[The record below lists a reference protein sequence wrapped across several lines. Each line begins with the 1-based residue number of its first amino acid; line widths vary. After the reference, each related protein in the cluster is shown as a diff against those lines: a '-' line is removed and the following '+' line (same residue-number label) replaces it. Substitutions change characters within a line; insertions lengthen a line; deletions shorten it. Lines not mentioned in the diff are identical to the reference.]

1 MQFSENRTF
10 QRKKFDKKKTS
21 PTTIFKLFLL
31 NYRQLEENKHIYLIP
46 RLIAVN
52 F

>member
-10 QRKKFDKKKTS
+10 QRKKFAKKNEDNDH
-21 PTTIFKLFLL
+21 FKLFLL
-31 NYRQLEENKHIYLIP
+31 NYGQLEENKYMYVIP
-46 RLIAVN
+46 KLIAVN